1 MDAWE
6 RMFRDEREALD
17 FLLGEE
23 FGMTAQQK
31 REVERV
37 LAEFAKLDQAI
48 RNERTQYVRNLPG
61 TLFNLP
67 AKSK

>member
-1 MDAWE
+1 
-6 RMFRDEREALD
+6 
-17 FLLGEE
+17 
-23 FGMTAQQK
+23 MTAQTQ
-31 REVERV
+31 REVARV

-48 RNERTQYVRNLPG
+48 RNERTQYVRHLKG